1 MGIRNRQKSKGG
13 SKTDRRSCVG
23 FEGKRRAG
31 RAFLLSQA
39 TLLRLPQCSHPAA
52 WSESAR
58 AAPGCP
64 GGHAPWWRGAPPSS
78 ERRLLYLKYGW
89 SRTSPS
95 GNGGSRL
102 PCVFRPL
109 CLLWK
114 RPDYRLTLEWAS
126 IFIRRM
132 GSRILAGWT
141 TSGFLH
147 HGMVAPPV
155 ELRDGRS
162 IPLTF
167 PFIAPAPSAAYFTF

>member
-1 MGIRNRQKSKGG
+1 M
-13 SKTDRRSCVG
+13 
-23 FEGKRRAG
+23 
-31 RAFLLSQA
+31 
-39 TLLRLPQCSHPAA
+39 
-52 WSESAR
+52 
-58 AAPGCP
+58 
-64 GGHAPWWRGAPPSS
+64 
-78 ERRLLYLKYGW
+78 
-89 SRTSPS
+89 TSPS

-132 GSRILAGWT
+132 GSRILAGWPT
-141 TSGFLH
+141 CGFL

-167 PFIAPAPSAAYFTF
+167 PFIEPAPSAAYFTLVALPSSGLVLLQLRFPSRRQSSGVADARDRAWAFEVGPAPTGPA